1 MNKSAILLIFI
12 NLKNLNIIIKH
23 ICSCKSKQK
32 KMVRFYILKNK
43 YILID
48 ILWDII
54 FSYLLHILTFF
65 IQIKNTKIHFFYS
78 DVIMKIIHKIQKN
91 KQAYSLFDG
100 MLFLA
105 TIVKYEEKISY

>member
-1 MNKSAILLIFI
+1 MNKSAILFIFI

-54 FSYLLHILTFF
+54 FTTYSNIFHSDKKY
-65 IQIKNTKIHFFYS
+65 KN
-78 DVIMKIIHKIQKN
+78 
-91 KQAYSLFDG
+91 SLF
-100 MLFLA
+100 LFRCD
-105 TIVKYEEKISY
+105 YENHT